1 MQIIVD
7 IVDNNF
13 QFDTFVTCLRQDA
26 NLEKKVTLFPFMDTN
41 CFGIDT

>member
-26 NLEKKVTLFPFMDTN
+26 NLKNEIN
-41 CFGIDT
+41 WS